1 MDNVKDYL
9 EKLEI
14 KNIRLEKQLKEVQ
27 VSKVIYFKEDR
38 VIYMYEGGI
47 KWFGNAIELNTQEF
61 YQNFI
66 KNIEIL

>member
-27 VSKVIYFKEDR
+27 VSKVIYFKADR
-38 VIYMYEGGI
+38 VIYI
-47 KWFGNAIELNTQEF
+47 
-61 YQNFI
+61 
-66 KNIEIL
+66 

>member
-38 VIYMYEGGI
+38 VIYMYLI
-47 KWFGNAIELNTQEF
+47 SI
-61 YQNFI
+61 
-66 KNIEIL
+66 